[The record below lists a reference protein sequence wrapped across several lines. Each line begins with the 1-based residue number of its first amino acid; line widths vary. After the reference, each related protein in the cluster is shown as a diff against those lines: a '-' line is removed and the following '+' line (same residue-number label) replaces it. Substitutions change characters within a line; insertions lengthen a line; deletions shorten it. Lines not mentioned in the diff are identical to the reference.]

1 MKPITRNLFTY
12 QADILATAA
21 ELDSR
26 LPHFTDPGQHERS
39 SFGFIPV
46 VPDSESR
53 VLQFTGGWALCYRE
67 DKKLLPS
74 ATVRKAVDEKA
85 QAIAVAT
92 GRRPGKK
99 ERNEI
104 KADVIYEL
112 LAQAFVNSKLTY
124 VIYSTRTNRLF
135 VNTSAQKTSD
145 AVVSALVHA
154 LESVKTSTVHVSEP
168 AMGLTQRL
176 LNWLDDKDDEEC
188 FGSFYPCDEIVL
200 GNRGRKWSVK
210 VERLREAEPTMR
222 NAIDKGAK
230 VDSMRFQTEDE
241 VAFRIDQ
248 SLRLKGVKH
257 RAAPEDSIN
266 DDAPD
271 ASHVWHAQLTL
282 EVAALDAIMDELLD
296 LLSPEKAQGS
306 KATDPLADLF
316 G

>member
-1 MKPITRNLFTY
+1 
-12 QADILATAA
+12 
-21 ELDSR
+21 
-26 LPHFTDPGQHERS
+26 
-39 SFGFIPV
+39 
-46 VPDSESR
+46 
-53 VLQFTGGWALCYRE
+53 
-67 DKKLLPS
+67 
-74 ATVRKAVDEKA
+74 
-85 QAIAVAT
+85 
-92 GRRPGKK
+92 
-99 ERNEI
+99 
-104 KADVIYEL
+104 
-112 LAQAFVNSKLTY
+112 
-124 VIYSTRTNRLF
+124 
-135 VNTSAQKTSD
+135 
-145 AVVSALVHA
+145 
-154 LESVKTSTVHVSEP
+154 
-168 AMGLTQRL
+168 
-176 LNWLDDKDDEEC
+176 
-188 FGSFYPCDEIVL
+188 
-200 GNRGRKWSVK
+200 
-210 VERLREAEPTMR
+210 MR